1 MLAVLPMHM
10 DPQNHGKIAEL
21 VRLSVLGWSAALL
34 TMSYMGWLPKMDPT
48 FIASLLSGTLAGYG
62 ITRATKE
69 SDQDNGPTVITAKPP
84 ARRS

>member
-1 MLAVLPMHM
+1 MHM

-21 VRLSVLGWSAALL
+21 VRISVLGWSAALL

-62 ITRATKE
+62 ITRASKSEEQE
-69 SDQDNGPTVITAKPP
+69 SAPTVITTKPP
-84 ARRS
+84 AKKP

>member
-1 MLAVLPMHM
+1 MQM

-21 VRLSVLGWSAALL
+21 VRISVLGWSAALL

-62 ITRATKE
+62 ITRAGKDREEDST
-69 SDQDNGPTVITAKPP
+69 PTVITAKPP
-84 ARRS
+84 ARKP

>member
-1 MLAVLPMHM
+1 MHL

-21 VRLSVLGWSAALL
+21 VRISVLGWSAALL

-62 ITRATKE
+62 ITRASKSEGQE
-69 SDQDNGPTVITAKPP
+69 STPTVITAKPP
-84 ARRS
+84 AKKP

>member
-1 MLAVLPMHM
+1 MHM

-21 VRLSVLGWSAALL
+21 VRISVLGWSAALL

-62 ITRATKE
+62 ITRASKNE
-69 SDQDNGPTVITAKPP
+69 EQDNTPTVITAKPP
-84 ARRS
+84 AKKP